1 MKLKLKLKL
10 KKLLLLLF
18 PIISIAQSD
27 KNPCK
32 TLLQINKLIQENHF
46 KPKPIDDSL
55 SVYVFDTFLEKL
67 DPNNSLF
74 ISSEFVELKKHKFKI
89 DNYIK
94 DGNCSFLELIYK
106 TYSKAIARHQSIIEL
121 ITKEPMSYSSNE
133 VISFS
138 KKRPPYRKS
147 ENELKLLYK
156 KRILFNLLTDIS
168 QTSSNK
174 DSLLTVFKQI
184 ADSTKVKILEN
195 YDCEAKNM
203 LIEKPEFNSI
213 FYTVFCSYFDP
224 HTMFFSS
231 SEKSDFLSSL
241 SSSNY
246 SFGFNVNLSEK
257 NELSI
262 IEIIPN
268 GAAYFS
274 NKIEVGD
281 IIQKIKFN
289 TVEYAVNCTNNKII
303 DEKLKSSETK
313 EAIFT
318 LRKKSGSIY
327 SVKLIKQLMRDYQNS
342 VYSYIIEYK
351 DTKTGY
357 IKIPSF
363 YSKFENGKTNVS
375 DDVKK
380 EILKLK
386 EDKINSLIIDL
397 ENNTGGSMQEAFKLC
412 NLFINAPVLGIIR
425 YAKNEPV
432 LVPNEKSKA
441 IFNGQ
446 IVIITNGYSAS
457 ASELFTNAMQDY
469 NLALVVG
476 TKSHGKTSIQDIF
489 ELKNES
495 NDFIKITIGKFYRV
509 NGKSSQYNGNSPT
522 ITIPSVFDDQ
532 FTREKNAKKAL
543 RNESIASYLDN
554 KSYPLSE
561 KQKEII
567 KTYTT
572 KYKTDTSIQKIIKL
586 KTKINSVFGDNLDS
600 AKLNF
605 TSIFDYLNNYTLLW
619 KEIKALSENEYDF
632 TISNTS
638 FDIEKNK
645 NNDYLS
651 NIHKVNVKNIKTNF
665 TIFEATKIIGDL
677 K

>member
-1 MKLKLKLKL
+1 MKKI
-10 KKLLLLLF
+10 LLLLLF
-18 PIISIAQSD
+18 PIFSIAQSD
-27 KNPCK
+27 KNPCE
-32 TLLQINKLIQENHF
+32 TLSLISKLIKENHF

-67 DPNNSLF
+67 DQNNSLF
-74 ISSEFVELKKHKFKI
+74 ISSEIVELKKHKFKI

-106 TYSKAIARHQSIIEL
+106 TYSKAITRHQSIIES
-121 ITKEPMSYSSNE
+121 IAKESIPYSSNE
-133 VISFS
+133 VISYS
-138 KKRPPYRKS
+138 KKRLPYRKS

-156 KRILFNLLTDIS
+156 KRILFHMLTDIA
-168 QTSSNK
+168 QTSTNK
-174 DSLLTVFKQI
+174 DSLQTVFKQI
-184 ADSTKVKILEN
+184 ADSTKVKVLEN
-195 YDCEAKNM
+195 YDCVAKNM
-203 LIEKPEFNSI
+203 LIEKNEFNSI
-213 FYTVFCSYFDP
+213 FYNVFCSYFDP
-224 HTMFFSS
+224 HTMFFSNG
-231 SEKSDFLSSL
+231 EKSDFLSSL

-246 SFGFNVNLSEK
+246 SFGFNANLSEK
-257 NELSI
+257 KELSVV
-262 IEIIPN
+262 EIIPN

-274 NKIEVGD
+274 DKIEVGD
-281 IIQKIKFN
+281 IIQKIKIDN
-289 TVEYAVNCTNNKII
+289 VEYAVNCSNNKII

-313 EAIFT
+313 NAIFT

-327 SVKLIKQLMRDYQNS
+327 SVELFKQLMRDYQNS
-342 VYSYIIEYK
+342 VYSYILDYK
-351 DTKTGY
+351 DNKTGY

-432 LVPNEKSKA
+432 LIPNEKSKA
-441 IFNGQ
+441 IFNGS

-469 NLALVVG
+469 NLALVAG

-509 NGKSSQYNGNSPT
+509 NGKSSQYTGINPT
-522 ITIPSVFDDQ
+522 ISIPSVFDDQ
-532 FTREKNAKKAL
+532 FTREKNAKTAL
-543 RNESIASYLDN
+543 KNESITGYLDN

-572 KYKTDTSIQKIIKL
+572 KYKTDASIQKITKL
-586 KTKINSVFGDNLDS
+586 KTKINTIFGDNLEPV
-600 AKLNF
+600 KLNF
-605 TSIFDYLNNYTLLW
+605 KSVFDYLNNYASLW
-619 KEIKALSENEYDF
+619 KEIKILSENEYDF

-638 FDIEKNK
+638 FDLEKNK
-645 NNDYLS
+645 NSDYFS
-651 NIHKVNVKNIKTNF
+651 NINNVNIKNIQTNF

>member
-1 MKLKLKLKL
+1 MTL
-10 KKLLLLLF
+10 KKLLLLLLF
-18 PIISIAQSD
+18 PIFSIAQSD
-27 KNPCK
+27 KNACE
-32 TLLQINKLIQENHF
+32 TLSLISKLIKENHF

-67 DPNNSLF
+67 DQNNSLF
-74 ISSEFVELKKHKFKI
+74 ISSEIVELKKHKFKI

-106 TYSKAIARHQSIIEL
+106 TYSKAIARHQSIIES
-121 ITKEPMSYSSNE
+121 IAKESIPYSSNE

-138 KKRPPYRKS
+138 KKRLPYRKS

-156 KRILFNLLTDIS
+156 KRILFHLLTDIA
-168 QTSSNK
+168 QTSTNK
-174 DSLLTVFKQI
+174 DSLQTVFKQI
-184 ADSTKVKILEN
+184 ADSTKVKVLEN
-195 YDCEAKNM
+195 YVCEAKNM
-203 LIEKPEFNSI
+203 LIEKNEFNSI
-213 FYTVFCSYFDP
+213 FYNVFCSYFDP
-224 HTMFFSS
+224 HTMFFSNG
-231 SEKSDFLSSL
+231 EKSDFLSSL

-257 NELSI
+257 NELSVV
-262 IEIIPN
+262 EIIPN

-274 NKIEVGD
+274 DKIEVGD
-281 IIQKIKFN
+281 IIQKIKIDN
-289 TVEYAVNCTNNKII
+289 VEFAVNCTNNKII

-313 EAIFT
+313 NAVFT
-318 LRKKSGSIY
+318 LRKKSGSVY
-327 SVKLIKQLMRDYQNS
+327 SVELFKQLMRDYQNS
-342 VYSYIIEYK
+342 VYSYILDYK
-351 DTKTGY
+351 GNKTGY

-375 DDVKK
+375 EDVKK

-441 IFNGQ
+441 IFNGS

-509 NGKSSQYNGNSPT
+509 NGKSSQYNGINPT
-522 ITIPSVFDDQ
+522 ISIPSVFDDQ
-532 FTREKNAKKAL
+532 FTREKNAKTAL
-543 RNESIASYLDN
+543 KNESIASYLDN

-572 KYKTDTSIQKIIKL
+572 KYKTDASIQKITKL
-586 KTKINSVFGDNLDS
+586 KTKINTIFGSNIEPV
-600 AKLNF
+600 KLNF
-605 TSIFDYLNNYTLLW
+605 ISVFDYLNSYTSLW

-632 TISNTS
+632 TVSNTS
-638 FDIEKNK
+638 FDLEKNK
-645 NNDYLS
+645 NSDYLS
-651 NIHKVNVKNIKTNF
+651 NINKVNIKNIQTNF